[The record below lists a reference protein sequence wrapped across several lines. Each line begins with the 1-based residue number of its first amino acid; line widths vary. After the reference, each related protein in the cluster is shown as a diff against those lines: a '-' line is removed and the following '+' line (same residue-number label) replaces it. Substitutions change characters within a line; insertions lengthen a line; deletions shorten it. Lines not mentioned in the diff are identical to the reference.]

1 MKKYL
6 TKDELHK
13 VGIKYFVIR
22 NRGCNEFKEYI
33 NWLNK
38 EFNCNY
44 GSSVIGLDYNMFY
57 GFDDNKIH
65 QSGTNECNDMYW
77 FENNPTKYKAKEFM
91 DLITIIKS

>member
-1 MKKYL
+1 
-6 TKDELHK
+6 
-13 VGIKYFVIR
+13 
-22 NRGCNEFKEYI
+22 
-33 NWLNK
+33 
-38 EFNCNY
+38 
-44 GSSVIGLDYNMFY
+44 MFY